1 MAAFTTR
8 PEILGTFGVV
18 ASTHWLATA
27 SGMAILEKGGNAF
40 DAACATGFALQV
52 VEPHM
57 CGLGGDVPMILATAG
72 GERAEVICGQGPA
85 PEAATLEAYR
95 ALGIDLIPGNG
106 LLAAVVPGA
115 FDAWLLLLERFGTM
129 TLADVLAAA
138 IGYAR
143 DGHPIH
149 PNVVDVIAGVRPLF
163 EDEWPT
169 SAAVYLPGGQPPCP
183 ESLFRNPVLAET
195 YQRLVDAE
203 AAAHGSREAGIAAAR
218 GAFYEGFVAEAIDRY
233 CRENE
238 VMDASGERHRGFL
251 TADDMARWRATIE
264 APVTYDYHGTTVCK
278 TGPWGQGPVFL
289 QQLALLKGFDLSG
302 MSADDP
308 DFVHTVVECAKLAYA
323 DREAYYGD
331 PDFVDVPLETL
342 LSDDYNDARRALI
355 GEEASLALV
364 PGAVPGFE
372 PRIVQPAPPEETAG
386 ALGVGE
392 PTIAG
397 PNRPAGPAAG
407 DTVHFDIVDRHGN
420 FISATPSGGWLQ
432 SSPVIPELGFCL
444 PTRAQMFWIEDGLPS
459 SLAAGKRPRTT
470 LTPSLAL
477 RDGKPY
483 MAFGTPGGDQQDQWS
498 LHFLL
503 RHLHFGLNLQE
514 AIDAPSFHSEH
525 FPSSFYPRQASPGRL
540 VMEGRFS
547 SPTLAELE
555 RRGHLIELA
564 DDWSEGRMTAAV
576 KDGDI
581 LKAAANARQMQNYA
595 IGR

>member
-18 ASTHWLATA
+18 ASTHQKGWLATA
-27 SGMAILEKGGNAF
+27 SGMAILEGGGNAF
-40 DAACATGFALQV
+40 DAACATGFVLQV

-57 CGLGGDVPMILATAG
+57 CGLGGDAPIILAAAG
-72 GERAEVICGQGPA
+72 GARAQVVCGQGPA
-85 PEAATLEAYR
+85 PAAATLEAYR

-115 FDAWLLLLERFGTM
+115 FDAWLLMLERYGTM
-129 TLADVLAAA
+129 TLADVLAPA

-149 PNVVDVIAGVRPLF
+149 ERVVETIAGVKPLF
-163 EDEWPT
+163 ESAWPT
-169 SAAVYLPGGQPPCP
+169 SADVYLPGGAPPRP
-183 ESLFRNPVLAET
+183 GSLFRNPALGET
-195 YQRLVDAE
+195 YLRLIAAE
-203 AAAHGSREAGIAAAR
+203 AAAGGAREAGIAAAR
-218 GAFYEGFVAEAIDRY
+218 HAYYEGFVADAIDHF
-233 CRENE
+233 CSETE
-238 VMDASGERHRGFL
+238 VLDATGERHRGFL
-251 TADDMARWRATIE
+251 TGDDMAGWRATLE
-264 APVTYDYHGTTVCK
+264 DPVSYDYHGTTVCK

-331 PDFVDVPLETL
+331 PNFVEVPLETL
-342 LSDDYNDARRALI
+342 LSDAYNDARRAHI
-355 GEEASLALV
+355 GEAASLELI
-364 PGAVPGFE
+364 PGTVPGFE
-372 PRIVQPAPPEETAG
+372 PRIVRPAPLAETAG

-392 PTIAG
+392 PTVAG
-397 PNRPAGPAAG
+397 PSAG

-420 FISATPSGGWLQ
+420 FVSATPSGGWLQ

-444 PTRAQMFWIEDGLPS
+444 PTRAQMFWIEDGVPS

-498 LHFLL
+498 LHFFL
-503 RHLHFGLNLQE
+503 RHLHFGMNLQE

-547 SPTLAELE
+547 SATLAELK
-555 RRGHLIELA
+555 RRGHGIALA